1 MTTPTEQ
8 FLTARIENIDTRL
21 AEIKQ
26 SLEVLAAKAA
36 ELTAEAKGLRRERS
50 ANMQSLGIPVRPR
63 APKPKEAKA
72 DE

>member
-8 FLTARIENIDTRL
+8 FLTARCVDIDTRL
-21 AEIKQ
+21 AEIKA
-26 SLEVLAAKAA
+26 ETDALAAKAA
-36 ELTAEAKGLRRERS
+36 ELTTEAKGLRRERS

-63 APKPKEAKA
+63 KAKEAKA

>member
-1 MTTPTEQ
+1 MATPTEQ
-8 FLTARIENIDTRL
+8 FLTARCVDIDARL
-21 AEIKQ
+21 AEIKT
-26 SLEVLAAKAA
+26 ETDALAAKAA
-36 ELTAEAKGLRRERS
+36 ELTTEAKGLRRERS

>member
-36 ELTAEAKGLRRERS
+36 ELTAEAKGLLKERS

-63 APKPKEAKA
+63 KAKEAGT
-72 DE
+72 DGE